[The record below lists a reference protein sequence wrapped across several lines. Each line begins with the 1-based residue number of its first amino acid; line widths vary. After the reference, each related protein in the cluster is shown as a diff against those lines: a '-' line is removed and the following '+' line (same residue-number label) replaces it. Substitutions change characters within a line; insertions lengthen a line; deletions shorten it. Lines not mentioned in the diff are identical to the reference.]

1 MCRNWGVADIP
12 RSRVEYTLWSRRPIG
27 RAHASMDRKGRRIL
41 ATNLKALRD
50 LHAMTQEDLA
60 GAAQIDRSYISM
72 IEHRKYAASIDMIE
86 KIAAAFQLGKIGR
99 ASCRERVCRY
109 V

>member
-1 MCRNWGVADIP
+1 
-12 RSRVEYTLWSRRPIG
+12 
-27 RAHASMDRKGRRIL
+27 MDRKGRRIL

-86 KIAAAFQLGKIGR
+86 KIAAAFQLGIRSEEHTSELQSLMRISYAVFCLKKKNKITKR
-99 ASCRERVCRY
+99 RKSTRHK
-109 V
+109 